1 MPLDPTIPNPPNTLA
16 GLDEFVEGQRQR
28 DLHADQRRRDVAA
41 SRTSSEFDPFDQGET
56 SAEAQTRALR
66 RQARLSGDPVPPLA
80 GELRGAE

>member
-1 MPLDPTIPNPPNTLA
+1 MPLDPTTPDPPTPLA
-16 GLDEFVEGQRQR
+16 GLDEFVEAQRQR
-28 DLHADQRRRDVAA
+28 DLNADQRRRDVAA

-66 RQARLSGDPVPPLA
+66 RQARINGDPAPPLA